1 MNWTGGVS
9 FRAARTLPAPPF
21 IDFVPGGPMRRLL
34 FCLILAVTVPGA
46 PLAANSVTVRPVAD
60 TTIYEENGDASDA
73 KGPGIFAGRNALTAI
88 RRAFVRFDVAAAVP
102 AGSTIDG
109 ARLDL
114 VLLSGKGNPV
124 DVSLFRATAAWGEG
138 TSDAGSPGGTGA
150 AATAG
155 DATWTKRIWPGT
167 AWLAPGGDTAV
178 SPSATV
184 PVQVKLTT
192 YSFGPTTAMQSD
204 VQSWLDAPATNFGW
218 QVRADELQAAPS
230 ARRWGS
236 RESANGAERP
246 SLTITFTPPGGGP
259 GNPPPAGDVP
269 ALSPR
274 ALAALAAA
282 LAAFGTMALR
292 KS

>member
-1 MNWTGGVS
+1 
-9 FRAARTLPAPPF
+9 
-21 IDFVPGGPMRRLL
+21 MRRLL
-34 FCLILAVTVPGA
+34 PCLILAVTVPGA

-60 TTIYEENGDASDA
+60 TSIYEENADASDA

-102 AGSTIDG
+102 VGSTIDG

-138 TSDAGSPGGTGA
+138 TSDAGSPGGAGA
-150 AATAG
+150 PATAG
-155 DATWTKRIWPGT
+155 DATWTRRIWPGT
-167 AWLAPGGDTAV
+167 AWFAPGGDTAV
-178 SPSATV
+178 VPSAKI
-184 PVQVKLTT
+184 PVQVTLTT
-192 YSFGPTTAMQSD
+192 YSFGPTAAMQAD
-204 VQSWLDAPATNFGW
+204 VQNWLDSPATNFGW

-230 ARRWGS
+230 ARRFGS
-236 RESANGAERP
+236 RESADAAQRP

-259 GNPPPAGDVP
+259 GNPPPADTVP

-282 LAAFGTMALR
+282 LAILGALALKR
-292 KS
+292 

>member
-1 MNWTGGVS
+1 
-9 FRAARTLPAPPF
+9 
-21 IDFVPGGPMRRLL
+21 MRRLL
-34 FCLILAVTVPGA
+34 SCLIFAVCLPGA
-46 PLAANSVTVRPVAD
+46 PLAADSVTVRPVAD

-102 AGSTIDG
+102 AGATING

-124 DVSLFRATAAWGEG
+124 DVNLFRATAAWGEG
-138 TSDAGSPGGTGA
+138 ASDAGSPGGTGA

-155 DATWTKRIWPGT
+155 DATWTRRIWPGT
-167 AWLAPGGDTAV
+167 PWLTPGGDTVAL
-178 SPSATV
+178 SSAKI
-184 PVQVKLTT
+184 PVQVTLTT
-192 YSFGPTTAMQSD
+192 YSFGPTAAMQAD

-230 ARRWGS
+230 ARRFGS
-236 RESANGAERP
+236 RESTTAAQRP

-259 GNPPPAGDVP
+259 GNPPSAGDVP

-282 LAAFGTMALR
+282 LAVLGALALKR
-292 KS
+292 